1 MLLIKIA
8 ILLVL
13 LIVFIQ
19 DLASRAVYWLLFPVL
34 AALFVTLRFHQDH
47 FSAIWPVVSI
57 NIAFLLLQLLI
68 ISLYFSIKQRRWTNI
83 SLQLLGWGDIL
94 FLISLTF
101 YLSTLNYLFFYISSL
116 ILSLIIW
123 GLWQLFSS
131 YKNIQLPLAGMQAFL
146 LIGFLGSDWFIA
158 HFQATDDYW
167 LLKHLVK

>member
-158 HFQATDDYW
+158 HFKATDDYW

>member
-1 MLLIKIA
+1 VLLIKIA

-158 HFQATDDYW
+158 HFKATDDYW